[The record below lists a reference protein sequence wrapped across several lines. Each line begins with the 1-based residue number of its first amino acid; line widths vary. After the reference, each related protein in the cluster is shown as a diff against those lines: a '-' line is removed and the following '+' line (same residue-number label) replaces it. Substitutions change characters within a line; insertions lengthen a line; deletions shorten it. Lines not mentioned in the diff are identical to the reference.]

1 MNKKIKHSL
10 YILSLLTLFLFPSLS
25 QGEPQIM
32 SKNVDYQEA
41 VFAAGCFWCVE
52 AAFDKVEGVIETTSG
67 YTGGKV
73 ENPTYEQ
80 VSSGTTG
87 HYEALKVKYD
97 PKVVS
102 YEKLLDYF
110 WKNVDP
116 LDPAGQFCDKGTQYL
131 GVIFY
136 ADDLQKL
143 HAENSLKS
151 VEGFIKGVVA
161 TKILPLEEF
170 YTAED
175 YHQGYYKKNPMRYEM
190 YKMACGRDRRLKA
203 VWEK

>member
-1 MNKKIKHSL
+1 MRSIIT
-10 YILSLLTLFLFPSLS
+10 ILTILFSPSFS
-25 QGEPQIM
+25 FGEQLM

-67 YTGGKV
+67 YTGGYTK
-73 ENPTYEQ
+73 NPSYEE

-87 HYEALKVKYD
+87 HIEALKVKYD

-116 LDPAGQFCDKGTQYL
+116 LDPNGQFCDKGSQYL

-136 ADDLQKL
+136 ADDLQKEF
-143 HAENSLKS
+143 ADKSLKT
-151 VEGFIKGVVA
+151 VQGVIKGVIT
-161 TKILPLEEF
+161 TKILPLKEF
-170 YTAED
+170 YPAEE
-175 YHQGYYKKNPMRYEM
+175 YHQGYYKKNPLRYQM
-190 YKMACGRDRRLKA
+190 YKMACGRDKRLESLWK
-203 VWEK
+203 K